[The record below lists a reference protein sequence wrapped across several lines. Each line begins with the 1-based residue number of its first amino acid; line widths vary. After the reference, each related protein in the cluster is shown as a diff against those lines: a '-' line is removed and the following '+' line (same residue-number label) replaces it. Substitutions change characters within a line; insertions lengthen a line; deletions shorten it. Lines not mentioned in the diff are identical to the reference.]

1 MERSKWY
8 NPTWQVLTSFEI
20 EKAEKALLVTTWP
33 HWTRRFLWE
42 GIIQSAGEQTLLFM
56 SSIAIWSMTQV
67 QYNFSDVSISVWK
80 NGGRFVIV
88 NYQFNWS
95 GGVSSFLQH
104 GETVTRVIGNLLNV
118 SHFSISPN
126 IPYAPFYG
134 KCALSS
140 ISKSGCRIWDLK
152 ILLLIR

>member
-95 GGVSSFLQH
+95 GAFHHSYNMAKLSPVLLVIYWMFLIFQFLQTFH
-104 GETVTRVIGNLLNV
+104 MRLFTASVLYR
-118 SHFSISPN
+118 
-126 IPYAPFYG
+126 
-134 KCALSS
+134 LSRS
-140 ISKSGCRIWDLK
+140 QDVESEI
-152 ILLLIR
+152 